1 MDEWVLMKPVWRQL
15 PRELQQQCAI
25 SIRCDKASGT
35 RVVVIASLDGTW
47 SEQLEI
53 NQDGTIPPLSAE
65 AIAACYCR

>member
-1 MDEWVLMKPVWRQL
+1 MCNLHSV
-15 PRELQQQCAI
+15 
-25 SIRCDKASGT
+25 DKASGT